1 MTTPFT
7 RFSVAKA
14 TNDLVYVS
22 GVTSRDKHGAVVGD
36 DIVTQTH
43 QVLKCL
49 AAVVADASGSMAE
62 VVKIT
67 TFVRDAD
74 DIATVSAIRREYF
87 ADPLPAA
94 TSVEVS
100 RLFDPRHLVEIDAVV
115 AISPPVEGHDT

>member
-1 MTTPFT
+1 MTAAFT

-14 TNDLVYVS
+14 TDDLVFVS
-22 GVTSRDKHGAVVGD
+22 GLTSRDENGAVVGD

-49 AAVVADASGSMAE
+49 AAVVIDAGGSMAE

-87 ADPLPAA
+87 ADPPPAA
-94 TSVEVS
+94 TSVQVS

-115 AISPPVEGHDT
+115 AISPPTEGRNA